1 MANTLKE
8 LLVDQFSSSLT
19 PSMIILSLVV
29 AFVCSLYIVY
39 IYRKTYSG
47 VVFNKNTILT
57 IILLT
62 VVTSMIIRTINS
74 NLSLSLGMV
83 GALSIVRFRTAIK
96 EPVDTAFMF
105 WAIASGIMSGA
116 GIYVASI
123 VGSLILGA
131 LFLGS
136 YLLGFKTT
144 NRYLL
149 IIKYSQEANE
159 KVKNIIK
166 RLPKSKLKSKSIFK
180 REIELTFEIDL
191 KDKTD
196 SSKSDIIDTFQD
208 IEGITNVSLISYQN
222 DFGE

>member
-96 EPVDTAFMF
+96 EPLDTAFMF
-105 WAIASGIMSGA
+105 WAIVAGIMAGA
-116 GIYVASI
+116 GQYLIALLGTS
-123 VGSLILGA
+123 ILG
-131 LFLGS
+131 LFFYIAYS
-136 YLLGFKTT
+136 Y
-144 NRYLL
+144 NM
-149 IIKYSQEANE
+149 
-159 KVKNIIK
+159 
-166 RLPKSKLKSKSIFK
+166 KSKSQYLLVINYNLHSEK
-180 REIELTFEIDL
+180 NVLEKL
-191 KDKTD
+191 
-196 SSKSDIIDTFQD
+196 DIIKNKKLKNKSIGSSNVVEATYEVDLDDEKLINEIKGVSGVNSINLITYRN
-208 IEGITNVSLISYQN
+208 EVGI
-222 DFGE
+222 

>member
-62 VVTSMIIRTINS
+62 IVTSMIIRTINS

-96 EPVDTAFMF
+96 EPLDTAFMF
-105 WAIASGIMSGA
+105 WAIVAGIMAGA
-116 GIYVASI
+116 GQYLIALL
-123 VGSLILGA
+123 GTLILG
-131 LFLGS
+131 LFFYIAYS
-136 YLLGFKTT
+136 Y
-144 NRYLL
+144 NM
-149 IIKYSQEANE
+149 
-159 KVKNIIK
+159 
-166 RLPKSKLKSKSIFK
+166 KSKSQYLLVINYNLHSEK
-180 REIELTFEIDL
+180 NVLEKL
-191 KDKTD
+191 
-196 SSKSDIIDTFQD
+196 DIIKNKKLKNKSIGSSNVVEATYEVDLDDEKLINEIKGVSGVNSINLITYRN
-208 IEGITNVSLISYQN
+208 EVGI
-222 DFGE
+222 